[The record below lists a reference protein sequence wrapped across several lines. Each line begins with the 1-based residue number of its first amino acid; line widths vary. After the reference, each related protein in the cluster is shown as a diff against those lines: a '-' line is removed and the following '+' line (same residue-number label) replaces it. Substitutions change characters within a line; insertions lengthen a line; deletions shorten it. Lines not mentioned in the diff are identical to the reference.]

1 MISKIKKIIFHSLII
16 IFFFTWGMFTLH
28 YKIFPYNVI
37 IMIKKNTYDKIY
49 KTEKLPPP
57 HIDEPQ
63 LNIEIYSKETN
74 IFSDRT
80 YYNHRN
86 DEKLLNFYIIKN
98 LRHSIKDIH
107 INFLNDVEIYRAICT
122 MNDNNMYNNW
132 EIADFTVA
140 IVGSWDSC
148 VHNKIVKK
156 KFKKGEVVLKSGGPQ
171 TSDPIFILSNLDNKK
186 TKINNIEIHLK
197 DPTN

>member
-1 MISKIKKIIFHSLII
+1 MMSKIKKIIFHSSIM
-16 IFFFTWGMFTLH
+16 IFFFTWGMFALH
-28 YKIFPYNVI
+28 YKIFPYDI
-37 IMIKKNTYDKIY
+37 IIIVKKNTYDKIY

-57 HIDEPQ
+57 LIDYPP
-63 LNIEIYSKETN
+63 LYIEIYNKETN
-74 IFSDRT
+74 IFSDKA

-98 LRHSIKDIH
+98 LRHSIKDIR
-107 INFLNDVEIYRAICT
+107 INFLNDVEIYRAICK
-122 MNDNNMYNNW
+122 MNDNSMYSDW

-156 KFKKGEVVLKSGGPQ
+156 KFKKGEVILKSGGPQ
-171 TSDPIFILSNLDNKK
+171 SSDPIFILGNLDIHK
-186 TKINNIEIHLK
+186 TKIY
-197 DPTN
+197 